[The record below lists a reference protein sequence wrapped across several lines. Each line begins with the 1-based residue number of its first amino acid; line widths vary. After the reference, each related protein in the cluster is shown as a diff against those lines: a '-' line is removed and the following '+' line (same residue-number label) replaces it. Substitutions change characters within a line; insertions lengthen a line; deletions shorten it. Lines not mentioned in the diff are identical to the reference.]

1 MKLLDP
7 PQDFQRRVSA
17 VGRNPRPAAGSTIE
31 GTEVFFDR
39 PCDWINLCCQKS
51 RFGKIGPGGALLCAN
66 CNAPR
71 SSLPPSVQAQ
81 LTDIVTRFGPLDAPI
96 ILRAGGRK

>member
-1 MKLLDP
+1 MNAIAGL
-7 PQDFQRRVSA
+7 A
-17 VGRNPRPAAGSTIE
+17 VM
-31 GTEVFFDR
+31 FDR
-39 PCDWINLCCQKS
+39 PCDRIDLCCTKS
-51 RFGKIGPGGALLCAN
+51 RFGKVGPDGELLCAN

-71 SSLPPSVQAQ
+71 GRLPQSVQAQ

>member
-7 PQDFQRRVSA
+7 PQDFQRRVNA
-17 VGRNPRPAAGSTIE
+17 VGRHPRPAAGSTIE

-51 RFGKIGPGGALLCAN
+51 RFGAIGPGGELLCAN
-66 CNAPR
+66 CNSPR
-71 SSLPPSVQAQ
+71 GHLSQSIQAQ
-81 LTDIVTRFGPLDAPI
+81 LASIITRFGPLDTPI
-96 ILRAGGRK
+96 IFRAGGKR